1 MGFFKKAAGGFAA
14 LTAAVAVKNAAEAR
28 PDEEVGHAQGIYEK
42 YVKRPLDFACAAAG
56 LTILSPVLAGLALV
70 VRKDMGSPVIYEAK
84 RPGRIDPDTGKEQI
98 FSLYKFR
105 SMTNE
110 TDENGELLPG
120 KDRLTPFGRK
130 LRSTSLD
137 ELPEIFNILKGD
149 MSIVGPRPLGMK
161 YIPYYTDEERV
172 RHDVRPGLTGLAQ
185 VRGRNDLSWEEK
197 FAYDIEYVN
206 DITFLNDV
214 KILIE
219 TVQKV
224 YKREGIGQGEE
235 TPVSLHVERA
245 GKELR

>member
-1 MGFFKKAAGGFAA
+1 
-14 LTAAVAVKNAAEAR
+14 
-28 PDEEVGHAQGIYEK
+28 
-42 YVKRPLDFACAAAG
+42 
-56 LTILSPVLAGLALV
+56 
-70 VRKDMGSPVIYEAK
+70 
-84 RPGRIDPDTGKEQI
+84 
-98 FSLYKFR
+98 
-105 SMTNE
+105 
-110 TDENGELLPG
+110 
-120 KDRLTPFGRK
+120 
-130 LRSTSLD
+130 
-137 ELPEIFNILKGD
+137 

-245 GKELR
+245 GKEQR

>member
-1 MGFFKKAAGGFAA
+1 MGERTSRDLIRTGEKSAFVTA
-14 LTAAVAVKNAAEAR
+14 LFRDLPEL
-28 PDEEVGHAQGIYEK
+28 PWFEENGVG
-42 YVKRPLDFACAAAG
+42 P
-56 LTILSPVLAGLALV
+56 
-70 VRKDMGSPVIYEAK
+70 
-84 RPGRIDPDTGKEQI
+84 
-98 FSLYKFR
+98 
-105 SMTNE
+105 
-110 TDENGELLPG
+110 DENGELLPG